1 LDEAKM
7 PQRDT
12 SVDDKLET
20 SEKECDSLRTDIAR
34 SRRERD
40 ALRKMVDTLLP
51 LADGNDMVQLKSLEK
66 EVADLKAKL
75 SQAED
80 ACIKVEVEK
89 CEMLA
94 SITYERDALA
104 SQVKEMNTVILSYH
118 LGNTS
123 DTQ

>member
-1 LDEAKM
+1 MSA
-7 PQRDT
+7 T
-12 SVDDKLET
+12 H
-20 SEKECDSLRTDIAR
+20 C
-34 SRRERD
+34 
-40 ALRKMVDTLLP
+40 
-51 LADGNDMVQLKSLEK
+51 
-66 EVADLKAKL
+66 
-75 SQAED
+75 D

-123 DTQ
+123 DTAMKEEEESAATDSAAYTLPEILLFIKKK